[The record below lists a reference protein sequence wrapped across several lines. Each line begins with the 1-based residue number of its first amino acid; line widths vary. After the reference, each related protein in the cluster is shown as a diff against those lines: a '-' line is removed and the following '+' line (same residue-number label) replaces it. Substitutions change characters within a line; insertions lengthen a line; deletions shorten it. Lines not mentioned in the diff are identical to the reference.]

1 MTKGQNEYDASA
13 YDACARLLER
23 YIAETPDSVGF
34 AWTVRDLV
42 IEAKILIVCEDL
54 RRRIKESERL
64 EDLLSLEDQFS
75 DGSMHTRDL
84 VEIVQQR
91 LFEQQ
96 EYLKRL
102 NKVGSIF
109 SQLSKADFN
118 RTKIRPARIQHR
130 ANQN

>member
-1 MTKGQNEYDASA
+1 MNETVSTSA

-42 IEAKILIVCEDL
+42 MEAKILLVCEDL
-54 RRRIKESERL
+54 RRRKKESERL
-64 EDLLSLEDQFS
+64 EDLLSLEDQLS
-75 DGSMHTRDL
+75 DGSMSPHDL

-91 LFEQQ
+91 LFEQND
-96 EYLKRL
+96 YSKRL
-102 NKVGSIF
+102 NKVGGIF
-109 SQLSKADFN
+109 SQLSQADFN

-130 ANQN
+130 AKQN